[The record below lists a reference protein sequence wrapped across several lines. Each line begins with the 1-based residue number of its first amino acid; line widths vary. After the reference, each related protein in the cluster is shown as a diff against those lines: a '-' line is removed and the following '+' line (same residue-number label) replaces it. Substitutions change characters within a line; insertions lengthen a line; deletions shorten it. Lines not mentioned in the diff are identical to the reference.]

1 VHRFFVPR
9 NQFDEAAPALTGDEA
24 HHAARVRRVKLG
36 ETVGVFDGQ
45 GAEWIC
51 AVEAVEK
58 NRVRLRLIERRAVPS
73 VRVKIILAQSLLP
86 NRAMEFVIE
95 KATELGAS
103 AILPIAPQR
112 SVATVKKSETAA
124 KLKRWRD
131 LSIESSKQCGA
142 TWLPAIG
149 APCPF
154 DEFLRSAAAE
164 LKLIA
169 ALDKRALQPR
179 QVLESFA
186 KERGHSPVSVVV
198 AIGPEGD
205 FTTDELDAALRT
217 GFIPITL
224 GAHTLRSETAAVVAL
239 SVLNYE
245 LQL

>member
-1 VHRFFVPR
+1 MPR
-9 NQFDEAAPALTGDEA
+9 NQFDDSAPALTGDEA

-36 ETVGVFDGQ
+36 EIVGVFDGH

-51 AVEAVEK
+51 AVESVEK
-58 NRVRLRLIERRAVPS
+58 KRVRLRLIERRAVPPS
-73 VRVKIILAQSLLP
+73 SVKIILAQSLLP

-95 KATELGAS
+95 KATELSAA

-112 SVATVKKSETAA
+112 SVATINKSEATA

-131 LSIESSKQCGA
+131 ITIESAKQCGA
-142 TWLPAIG
+142 AWLPAIE

-154 DEFLRSAAAE
+154 DEFLRIAAAE
-164 LKLIA
+164 LRLLA
-169 ALDKRALQPR
+169 ALDKRALHLR
-179 QVLESFA
+179 QVLESFSTEHGRNPA
-186 KERGHSPVSVVV
+186 SVIV
-198 AIGPEGD
+198 AVGPEGD
-205 FTTDELDAALRT
+205 FTTNELDAALRA

-224 GAHTLRSETAAVVAL
+224 GAQTLRSETAAVVAL